1 MAIAIRKPDEIT
13 KLKRAG
19 EIVGNTLQYLQNL
32 IKPGMTLKEIDTL
45 GENYI
50 REQGAI
56 PSFKGLYGFTGS
68 VCTSLNE
75 VCIHGV
81 PDNTMVQ
88 EGDILGLDIGTKLD
102 GYFGDAAITM
112 AVGNVSSEDEAL
124 IACSKEALY
133 HAIESIK
140 PGMRF
145 KELTKLLEEYITN
158 AGFVPLRD
166 YCGHG
171 IGTKPHDE
179 PNIPNYLEGKANQ
192 GPKIKNGMVF
202 CLEPMVCQ
210 KSGHP
215 VLLED
220 QWSVVSE
227 DGLRT
232 SHYEHQVAVID
243 GKAVILTEA
252 SNVEMH
258 KGI

>member
-1 MAIAIRKPDEIT
+1 MAIAIRKPDEIA

-19 EIVGNTLQYLQNL
+19 EIVGKTLQYLQNI
-32 IKPGMTLKEIDTL
+32 IKPGMTLKEIDAL
-45 GENYI
+45 GEAYV
-50 REQGAI
+50 REHGAE

-81 PDNTMVQ
+81 PTDKVIK
-88 EGDILGLDIGTKLD
+88 EGDVLGLDIGTKLD

-112 AVGNVSSEDEAL
+112 AVGKISAEDEAL
-124 IACSKEALY
+124 IACAKGSLY
-133 HAIESIK
+133 HAIDSIRE
-140 PGMRF
+140 GMRF
-145 KELTKLLEEYITN
+145 KELTKILEDYIVS

-179 PNIPNYLEGKANQ
+179 PNIPNYLEGKTNQ

-210 KSGHP
+210 KSGTP
-215 VLLED
+215 ALLD
-220 QWSVVSE
+220 DKWSVVSE
-227 DGLRT
+227 DQLR
-232 SHYEHQVAVID
+232 SAHYEHQVAVVD
-243 GKAVILTEA
+243 GKAIILTEA
-252 SNVEMH
+252 
-258 KGI
+258 

>member
-1 MAIAIRKPDEIT
+1 MAIALRKPDEIA
-13 KLKRAG
+13 KLRRAG
-19 EIVGNTLQYLQNL
+19 GIVGKTLQYLQEN
-32 IKPGMTLKEIDTL
+32 IKPGMTLKEIDEM
-45 GENYI
+45 GETFI
-50 REQGAI
+50 REHGAV

-81 PDNTMVQ
+81 PDNTVVK

-102 GYFGDAAITM
+102 GYYGDAAITM
-112 AVGNVSSEDEAL
+112 AIGKISEEDEAL
-124 IACSKEALY
+124 IACSKDALY
-133 HAIESIK
+133 HAIESIR

-145 KELTKLLEEYITN
+145 KELTKVLENFITER
-158 AGFVPLRD
+158 GFVPLRD

-179 PNIPNYLEGKANQ
+179 PNIPNYLEGKPNQ

-202 CLEPMVCQ
+202 CIEPMVCQ
-210 KSGHP
+210 KSGTP

-220 QWSVVSE
+220 EWSVVSE

-232 SHYEHQVAVID
+232 SHYEHQVAVVD

-252 SNVEMH
+252 
-258 KGI
+258 

>member
-1 MAIAIRKPDEIT
+1 MAIAIRKPNEIS
-13 KLKRAG
+13 KLQKAG
-19 EIVGNTLQYLQNL
+19 EIVGLTLQYLQNE

-45 GENYI
+45 GENFV
-50 REQGAI
+50 REHGAV

-81 PDNTMVQ
+81 PDDTPVK

-102 GYFGDAAITM
+102 GYYGDAAITM
-112 AVGNVSSEDEAL
+112 AIGEISAEDKAL
-124 IACSKEALY
+124 IACSKDALY
-133 HAIESIK
+133 HAIESIR

-145 KELTKLLEEYITN
+145 KELTKILEDFILGR
-158 AGFVPLRD
+158 GFVPLRD

-179 PNIPNYLEGKANQ
+179 PNIPNYLEGKPNQ

-210 KSGHP
+210 KSGTP

-220 QWSVVSE
+220 EWSVVSE

-232 SHYEHQVAVID
+232 SHYEHQVAVVD

-252 SNVEMH
+252 
-258 KGI
+258 K

>member
-1 MAIAIRKPDEIT
+1 MAIAIRKPDEIA
-13 KLKRAG
+13 KLRRAG
-19 EIVGNTLQYLQNL
+19 EIVGKTLQYLQNL
-32 IKPGMTLKEIDTL
+32 VKPGMTLKEIDAL
-45 GENYI
+45 GEAYI
-50 REQGAI
+50 REHGAI

-81 PDNTMVQ
+81 PTDRVIE

-112 AVGNVSSEDEAL
+112 AVGKISPEDEAL
-124 IACSKEALY
+124 IECSKGALY

-140 PGMRF
+140 VGMRF
-145 KELTKLLEEYITN
+145 KEVTKMIEDYITE
-158 AGFVPLRD
+158 AGYIPLRD

-179 PNIPNYLEGKANQ
+179 PNIPNYLEGKPNQ

-210 KSGHP
+210 KSGTP

-220 QWSVVSE
+220 KWSVTSE
-227 DGLRT
+227 DQLKT
-232 SHYEHQVAVID
+232 SHYEHQVAIVD

-252 SNVEMH
+252 
-258 KGI
+258 

>member
-1 MAIAIRKPDEIT
+1 MAIAIRKPDEIA

-19 EIVGNTLQYLQNL
+19 EIVGKTLQYLQNL
-32 IKPGMTLKEIDTL
+32 INPGMTLREIDAL
-45 GENYI
+45 GEAYI
-50 REQGAI
+50 REHGAV

-68 VCTSLNE
+68 VCTSLNT

-81 PDNTMVQ
+81 PDDTVIK
-88 EGDILGLDIGTKLD
+88 EGDVLGLDIGTKLD

-112 AVGNVSSEDEAL
+112 AVGKISAEDEAL
-124 IACSKEALY
+124 IACSKGALY
-133 HAIESIK
+133 HAIDSIRE
-140 PGMRF
+140 GMRF
-145 KELTKLLEEYITN
+145 KELTKILQDYIVD

-179 PNIPNYLEGKANQ
+179 PNIPNYLEGKPNQ

-210 KSGHP
+210 KSGTP

-220 QWSVVSE
+220 QWSVISE
-227 DGLRT
+227 DQLHT
-232 SHYEHQVAVID
+232 SHYEHQVAVVD

-252 SNVEMH
+252 
-258 KGI
+258 

>member
-1 MAIAIRKPDEIT
+1 MAIAIRKPH
-13 KLKRAG
+13 
-19 EIVGNTLQYLQNL
+19 EIVKLQEAGVIVAKTLQYLQDI
-32 IKPGMTLKEIDTL
+32 IKPGMTLREIDQL
-45 GENYI
+45 GEAFV
-50 REQGAI
+50 RDLGAV

-81 PDNTMVQ
+81 PTDQMIV
-88 EGDILGLDIGTKLD
+88 EGDILGLDIGTKLN

-112 AVGNVSSEDEAL
+112 PVGTISKEDEVL
-124 IACSKEALY
+124 IECSQGALY
-133 HAIESIK
+133 HAIDRIK

-145 KELTKLLEEYITN
+145 KELTQILETYITE

-166 YCGHG
+166 FCGHG

-179 PNIPNYLEGKANQ
+179 PSIPNYLEGKAKQ

-215 VLLED
+215 ILLED
-220 QWSVVSE
+220 KWSVLSE
-227 DGLRT
+227 DNLRT
-232 SHYEHQVAVID
+232 SHYEHQVAVVD
-243 GKAVILTEA
+243 GKALILTQ
-252 SNVEMH
+252 V
-258 KGI
+258 

>member
-1 MAIAIRKPDEIT
+1 MAIAIRKQNEIA
-13 KLKRAG
+13 KLKAAG
-19 EIVGNTLQYLQNL
+19 EIVGLTLQYLQNI

-45 GENYI
+45 GEAFI
-50 REQGAI
+50 RERGAV

-81 PDNTMVQ
+81 PDDMMIQ
-88 EGDILGLDIGTKLD
+88 EGDVLGLDIGTKLD
-102 GYFGDAAITM
+102 GYFGDAAITI
-112 AVGNVSSEDEAL
+112 AVGKISAEDEAL
-124 IACSKEALY
+124 IACSKGALY
-133 HAIESIK
+133 HAIASIK
-140 PGMRF
+140 EGMRF
-145 KELTKLLEEYITN
+145 KELTKVLEDYITE

-179 PNIPNYLEGKANQ
+179 PNIPNYLEGKPKQ

-210 KSGHP
+210 KSGKP

-220 QWSVVSE
+220 QWSVIS
-227 DGLRT
+227 DDQLRT
-232 SHYEHQVAVID
+232 SHYEHQVAIVE
-243 GKAVILTEA
+243 GKAVILTE
-252 SNVEMH
+252 V
-258 KGI
+258 

>member
-1 MAIAIRKPDEIT
+1 MAIAIRKPDEIA

-19 EIVGNTLQYLQNL
+19 EIVGKTLQYLQNT
-32 IKPGMTLKEIDTL
+32 IKPGMTLLEIDAL
-45 GENYI
+45 GEAYV
-50 REQGAI
+50 REHGAE

-81 PDNTMVQ
+81 PTDTVIK

-112 AVGNVSSEDEAL
+112 PVGKVSAEDEAL
-124 IACSKEALY
+124 IECSKGALY
-133 HAIESIK
+133 HAIDSIRA
-140 PGMRF
+140 GMRF
-145 KELTKLLEEYITN
+145 KELTKILEDYIVS

-179 PNIPNYLEGKANQ
+179 PNIPNYLEGKTNQ

-210 KSGHP
+210 KSGTP
-215 VLLED
+215 VLLD
-220 QWSVVSE
+220 DKWSVVSE
-227 DGLRT
+227 DNLR
-232 SHYEHQVAVID
+232 SAHYEHQVAVVD
-243 GKAVILTEA
+243 GKAIILTEA
-252 SNVEMH
+252 
-258 KGI
+258 

>member
-1 MAIAIRKPDEIT
+1 MAIAIRKPNEIA
-13 KLKRAG
+13 KLSAAG
-19 EIVGNTLQYLQNL
+19 EIVGKTLDYLQNT
-32 IKPGMTLKEIDTL
+32 IKPGMTLKEIDAL
-45 GENYI
+45 GEAYI
-50 REQGAI
+50 REHGAV

-81 PDNTMVQ
+81 PDETVVQ
-88 EGDILGLDIGTKLD
+88 EGDILGLDTGTKLD

-112 AVGNVSSEDEAL
+112 AVGQISAEDEAL
-124 IACSKEALY
+124 IACAKGALY
-133 HAIESIK
+133 HAIDSIK
-140 PGMRF
+140 AGMRF
-145 KELTKLLEEYITN
+145 KELTKILEDYIVNT
-158 AGFVPLRD
+158 GYVPLRD

-179 PNIPNYLEGKANQ
+179 PNIPNYLEGKPNQ

-210 KSGHP
+210 KSGTP

-220 QWSVVSE
+220 QWSVIS
-227 DGLRT
+227 DDQLR
-232 SHYEHQVAVID
+232 SAHYEHQVAVVD

-252 SNVEMH
+252 
-258 KGI
+258 

>member
-1 MAIAIRKPDEIT
+1 MAIAIRKPDEIA

-19 EIVGNTLQYLQNL
+19 EIVGKTLDYLQNL
-32 IKPGMTLKEIDTL
+32 VKPGMTLKEIDTL
-45 GENYI
+45 GEAYI
-50 REQGAI
+50 REHGAV

-81 PDNTMVQ
+81 PDDTVIK

-112 AVGNVSSEDEAL
+112 AVGTINAVDQAL
-124 IACSKEALY
+124 IDCSKGALY
-133 HAIESIK
+133 HAIDSIRD
-140 PGMRF
+140 GMRF
-145 KELTKLLEEYITN
+145 KELTKIMENYITE

-179 PNIPNYLEGKANQ
+179 PNIPNYLEGKTNQ

-210 KSGHP
+210 KSGQP
-215 VLLED
+215 MLLD
-220 QWSVVSE
+220 DKWSVVS
-227 DGLRT
+227 DDRLR
-232 SHYEHQVAVID
+232 SAHYEHQVAVVD

-252 SNVEMH
+252 
-258 KGI
+258 